1 MSSVIAHAMSASLIA
16 LTAVDINPGETGYLV
31 AASAAGGLVDLDHV
45 FYAIRDREMYR
56 RLGFRGNLHNA
67 RSIFHELPGL
77 VLLGAFAAALFLV
90 NHTLAQVLFLAFA
103 VHLVEDWI
111 MGKSSPFVPIDKT
124 IMQLFPFSFRQKV
137 AVDIFIITVSGVLW
151 LLYLSGRL

>member
-1 MSSVIAHAMSASLIA
+1 MSSAIAHAMSASLIA
-16 LTAVDINPGETGYLV
+16 LTAVNIDPGETGYLV
-31 AASAAGGLVDLDHV
+31 AAFAAGGMVDLDHV
-45 FYAIRDREMYR
+45 FYTIRDREMYR

-77 VLLGAFAAALFLV
+77 VLIGAIAAALFWV
-90 NHTLAQVLFLAFA
+90 NRTLAQVIFIAFA

-111 MGKSSPFVPIDKT
+111 MGKSSPFVPIDNT

-137 AVDIFIITVSGVLW
+137 VVDIFIIAVSGVLW
-151 LLYLSGRL
+151 LIYLSGRL

>member
-1 MSSVIAHAMSASLIA
+1 MSSAIAHAMSASLIA
-16 LTAVDINPGETGYLV
+16 LTAMNIDSGETGYLV
-31 AASAAGGLVDLDHV
+31 AAFAAGGMVDLDHM
-45 FYAIRDREMYR
+45 FYTIKDREMYR

-77 VLLGAFAAALFLV
+77 VLIGLIAAALFGV
-90 NHTLAQVLFLAFA
+90 DRTLAQVIFIAFA

-111 MGKSSPFVPIDKT
+111 MGKSSPFVPIDNT

-137 AVDIFIITVSGVLW
+137 VVDIFIITVSGVLW
-151 LLYLSGRL
+151 LIYLSGRL